1 MSLSSMSLLT
11 AILVGIAVFGLGYV
25 WSGFRASRVV
35 LKGAKGSV
43 PKARSLYWG
52 NLGKLIKWGLASAA
66 ILFVLVTWS
75 ARGAQGETPAP
86 TPSPSGPSTSGPST
100 SGSARR

>member
-1 MSLSSMSLLT
+1 MSLLT

-75 ARGAQGETPAP
+75 ARGAQGEAP
-86 TPSPSGPSTSGPST
+86 TPSTPSPSN
-100 SGSARR
+100 SARR

>member
-1 MSLSSMSLLT
+1 MSLLT

-25 WSGFRASRVV
+25 WSGFRASRVL

-43 PKARSLYWG
+43 PKARALYWG
-52 NLGKLIKWGLASAA
+52 NLGKLIKWGFAAAA

-75 ARGAQGETPAP
+75 VRDAPASSERP
-86 TPSPSGPSTSGPST
+86 APSPSP
-100 SGSARR
+100 SARR

>member
-1 MSLSSMSLLT
+1 MSMSSMSLLT

-43 PKARSLYWG
+43 PKARALYWG
-52 NLGKLIKWGLASAA
+52 NLGRLIKWGLAVAA

-75 ARGAQGETPAP
+75 ARDAPAA
-86 TPSPSGPSTSGPST
+86 TPSPSSSPSAG
-100 SGSARR
+100 R